1 MFSQVAQFVFI
12 TNYLNKLSNEHLL
25 IDKETEYN
33 ITRTVFLA
41 STCQIIKKIPGK
53 QSWRTKTGQ
62 ACVLGL
68 SEEL

>member
-12 TNYLNKLSNEHLL
+12 TNYLIKLSNEHLL

-53 QSWRTKTGQ
+53 QS
-62 ACVLGL
+62 
-68 SEEL
+68 